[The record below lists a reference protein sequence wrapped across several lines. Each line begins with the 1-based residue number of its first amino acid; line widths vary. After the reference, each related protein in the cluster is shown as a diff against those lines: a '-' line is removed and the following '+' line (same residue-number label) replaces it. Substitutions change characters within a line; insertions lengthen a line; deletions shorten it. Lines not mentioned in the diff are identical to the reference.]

1 MNKVSFDQSS
11 KLSLKRDPDS
21 RHEPNPSYYWNS
33 SRKKTNCT
41 FLQILFLLFF
51 WLKPHYTKTTG
62 SQNNTTHLQVFKE
75 KLSENDIISC
85 VTSALKDG
93 GCKPLRVCKTALLS
107 LTIPCEDPIWDT
119 NYLLVHS
126 RIEGP
131 ALSTVYLKAW
141 ATKNILR

>member
-11 KLSLKRDPDS
+11 KLSLKRDPDTDTS
-21 RHEPNPSYYWNS
+21 LIILLLEQQQ
-33 SRKKTNCT
+33 KKTNCT

-75 KLSENDIISC
+75 KLSENDIISW